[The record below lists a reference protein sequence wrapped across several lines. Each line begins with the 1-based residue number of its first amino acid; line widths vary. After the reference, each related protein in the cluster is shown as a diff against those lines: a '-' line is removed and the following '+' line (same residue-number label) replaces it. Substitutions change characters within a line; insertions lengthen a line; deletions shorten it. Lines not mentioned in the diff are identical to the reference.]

1 MEGMIK
7 GLQPIPNNMIDAL
20 QKGFPTATD
29 LADYLVKNLEIPFR
43 DAHHVTGKIVL
54 LAEEKNCTL
63 ESLSLEDIQKIIPAA
78 NRQILEVLKIQNSV
92 SSRDSYGG
100 TAPKNVLK
108 ASKEAKQRFLE
119 D

>member
-1 MEGMIK
+1 MIK
-7 GLQPIPNNMIDAL
+7 YLQPNRNNMFDAL

-43 DAHHVTGKIVL
+43 DAHNLTGRIVL

-63 ESLSLEDIQKIIPAA
+63 ESLSLVDIQKIIPEADIE
-78 NRQILEVLKIQNSV
+78 ILEVLKIENSV
-92 SSRDSYGG
+92 SSRNSYGG